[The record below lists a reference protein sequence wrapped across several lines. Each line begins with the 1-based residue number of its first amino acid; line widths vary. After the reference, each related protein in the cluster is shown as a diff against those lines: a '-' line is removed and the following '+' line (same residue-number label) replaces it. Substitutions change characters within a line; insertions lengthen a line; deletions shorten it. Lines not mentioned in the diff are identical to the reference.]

1 MKKYL
6 TVLTVAAFILCVII
20 ITAFKNTD
28 DETPAKYVIVTY
40 STAFRELVI
49 FRGDGVME
57 KVKVPFNL
65 MQDPAKLE
73 LVKVLEKLGAERY
86 EIISVNTHNTQ
97 AFTDSALGIEY
108 VYTLALK

>member
-6 TVLTVAAFILCVII
+6 TILTISLIIFCGILFS
-20 ITAFKNTD
+20 AFKNSD
-28 DETPAKYVIVTY
+28 NDSQAKYVIVTY
-40 STAFRELVI
+40 STAFRELI
-49 FRGDGVME
+49 IYRGDGVME

-65 MQDPAKLE
+65 MQDPAKVE
-73 LVKVLEKLGAERY
+73 LVKALEKLGAERY